1 MSNESLSDKSRWTR
15 DTPWRQGH
23 ILPAAAVSELGL
35 GGMVDTCVVVIS
47 HDCDIANDDLTVEP
61 NVEVI
66 VGRIG
71 VSRDGNL
78 EWAKAPRTLHM
89 ALSCCDGTPV
99 IELSA
104 TRKELVPKST
114 LARFEPDHS
123 LCMPPK
129 QLATLRQWLAVR
141 YNRSAFPDAFDRLI
155 RAKKLDE
162 KLRTVLGK
170 HGHIITAVYFDVDKG
185 RLRAAEDSSLFTLS
199 VVLAYESGDEPLE
212 SADIADQAAERL
224 GNEFAKRFYDEK
236 SSTWSGV
243 HLLSCIAMSEADL
256 PVSRAKLLQQWRFEH
271 VSLRNDEDTAFP
283 FNSGR

>member
-1 MSNESLSDKSRWTR
+1 MSDQSLSDKSGWTR

-35 GGMVDTCVVVIS
+35 GGMADTCVVVIS

-71 VSRDGNL
+71 VRREGNF

-89 ALSCCDGTPV
+89 ALPCCDGTPV

-104 TRKELVPKST
+104 TRKVIVPKST

-123 LCMPPK
+123 FCMPPK

-141 YNRSAFPDAFDRLI
+141 YNRSAFPDAFDRFI
-155 RAKKLDE
+155 RAEKLDE
-162 KLRTVLGK
+162 KFRTILGK
-170 HGHIITAVYFDVDKG
+170 HGDIITAIYFDVDKG
-185 RLRAAEDSSLFTLS
+185 RQRAADDSGLFTLS

-212 SADIADQAAERL
+212 NAEIADKAAESL
-224 GNEFAKRFYDEK
+224 VNEFANKFYDEK
-236 SSTWSGV
+236 CSTWSRV

-256 PVSRAKLLQQWRFEH
+256 PVSRAKLLQQWRLEH
-271 VSLRNDEDTAFP
+271 VSLRSDADPAFP
-283 FNSGR
+283 FNPGS